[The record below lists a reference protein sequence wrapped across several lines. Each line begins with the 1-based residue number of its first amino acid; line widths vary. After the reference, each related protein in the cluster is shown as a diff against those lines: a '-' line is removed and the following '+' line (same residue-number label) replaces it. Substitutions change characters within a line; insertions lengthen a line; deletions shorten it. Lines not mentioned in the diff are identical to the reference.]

1 MVTAELAAAFPALV
15 LVIAVAVG
23 GVGAGIDQIRCVD
36 AARLAARALARG
48 DPQAAVVATARS
60 AAPAGARIAV
70 SATGSIVTVSVSVRR
85 ELPAGAFGLDLAANA
100 SADREVGT

>member
-15 LVIAVAVG
+15 FVLAVAVG
-23 GVGAGIDQIRCVD
+23 AAGAGIDQIRCVD

-48 DPQAAVVATARS
+48 DPQDAVVVSARS
-60 AAPAGARIAV
+60 AAPRGARVAV

-85 ELPAGAFGLDLAANA
+85 ELPVGGFGLDFTANA
-100 SADREVGT
+100 AADREVGT